1 MAARYRRDFE
11 TEEDYRIRLEAEAQE
26 RATFETDLAQVLDD
40 PAQSPAAD
48 LVSDT
53 SETVGDRI
61 VRVRVYANGTRITS
75 NYPAEE
81 VETPIGGHW
90 IKPGNRAASA
100 AFKAGRED
108 EYIDRMRNRY
118 GGEW

>member
-1 MAARYRRDFE
+1 MDARYRIDFE
-11 TEEDYRIRLEAEAQE
+11 TVEDYRRRLEAEFRD
-26 RATFETDLAQVLDD
+26 RATFEPDLAKVLDE
-40 PAQSPAAD
+40 PERRPAAD

-75 NYPAEE
+75 NYPTEE
-81 VETPIGGHW
+81 VETPTGGDW
-90 IKPGNRAASA
+90 IKPGNRAAAA

-118 GGEW
+118 GGQW

>member
-1 MAARYRRDFE
+1 MKDTFRRDFE
-11 TEEDYRIRLEAEAQE
+11 TVEEFRRRLQRDAEH
-26 RATFETDLAQVLDD
+26 RATFEPDLAKVLDE
-40 PAQSPAAD
+40 PERRPAAD

-53 SETVGDRI
+53 SETIGDRI

-75 NYPAEE
+75 NYPTEE
-81 VETPIGGHW
+81 AQAQTGGDW
-90 IKPGNRAASA
+90 IKPGNGAAAA